1 MSDDGALIRE
11 LELLA
16 TLSQSQIRSAL
27 DSVPA
32 RAELVALALD
42 EDVEL
47 RREADLARD
56 VDDEETACHLE
67 QEAAAW
73 RATAT
78 ALRRAGRGAAAESG
92 RRSA

>member
-1 MSDDGALIRE
+1 MRDDGALIRE

-16 TLSQSQIRSAL
+16 TLSQSQIRTAV
-27 DSVPA
+27 DDIAA
-32 RAELVALALD
+32 RAELVGFALD

-47 RREADLARD
+47 RREADHARD
-56 VDDEETACHLE
+56 AGDDETACHLE
-67 QEAAAW
+67 QEASAW

-78 ALRRAGRGAAAESG
+78 TLRRAGRTQDAW